1 MKVTISDSTN
11 PKKKLMAIFTDDN
24 GKKVRTSHFG
34 QAGADDYTITKDKE
48 QRTRY
53 RNRHRKDLDTND
65 YKKAGYLSFH
75 LLWGDSTSL
84 QENIKSYKKRFNLNE
99 YYLNL

>member
-65 YKKAGYLSFH
+65 YKKPGFLSFH

-84 QENIKSYKKRFNLNE
+84 QENIKSYKKRFNLN
-99 YYLNL
+99 